1 MGLKKT
7 TEKFVSEL
15 KEIFKN
21 KPFSFD
27 KVVYTGARDYVTV
40 TCDLH
45 GDWRAM
51 ATNLQQGKGCRG
63 CRTDRVTNARRK
75 DKEHFIQKS
84 KKVHGDTY
92 DYSDVIYINNTK
104 NVAIKCKEHGV
115 FFQQPIAHYSGSGCT
130 KCIKRMVKTLLDVK
144 QHLDP
149 SLLSDWEFIGLED
162 TSDVLMTQSVT
173 VLCNKHGETFNTNF
187 ASLSNRKSCCD
198 LTKNVLISEAQ
209 ISHFSV
215 YIEQM
220 RSVHGNKYQ
229 YLDDFDKVSQSQKL
243 NILCKEH
250 GVFVQDIYHHLHRK
264 QGCPKCAVIKQ
275 GKIKTDTW
283 IESLEDL
290 VLKIP
295 LGDEINVVSF
305 DKVKNSRGKLVLSCS
320 KHGIFEKSVG
330 NLKLGQRCPECS
342 LYEGW
347 GKSAYIQRSKDLYD
361 GLCNLYLIRCWNDNE
376 DFYKIGITVHK
387 DIRRR
392 FTKKEMPYKYAIV
405 DTVCGDV
412 EYIVNVETE
421 AHKEMKGFHYT
432 PKIPFG
438 GHVRECFSKEGIE
451 QATTMFK
458 NLQEI

>member
-7 TEKFVSEL
+7 TEQFVSEL

-27 KVVYTGARDYVTV
+27 KVVYIGARDYVTL
-40 TCDLH
+40 TCNLH

-63 CRTDRVTNARRK
+63 CRTDKVADARRK
-75 DKEHFIQKS
+75 DKEHFEQKS
-84 KKVHGDTY
+84 KKIHGDTY
-92 DYSDVIYINNTK
+92 DYSDVVYVNNTK

-115 FFQQPIAHYSGSGCT
+115 FFQQPIAHYAGSGCT
-130 KCIKRMVKTLLDVK
+130 KCVKRLVKTLSDVK
-144 QHLDP
+144 SHLDDE
-149 SLLSDWEFIGLED
+149 LLNLWSFVGLD
-162 TSDVLMTQSVT
+162 DSSDVFMTTKVT
-173 VLCNKHGETFNTNF
+173 VLCKKHGETFDTNF
-187 ASLSNRKSCCD
+187 GSLSNRRSCCD
-198 LTKNVLISEAQ
+198 LTKNVLLSTSQ
-209 ISHFSV
+209 LSYFSDYV
-215 YIEQM
+215 EKM
-220 RSVHGNKYQ
+220 SAVHNNKYS
-229 YLDDFDKVSQSQKL
+229 YLDTFEKVSQSEKL

-250 GVFVQDIYHHLHRK
+250 GVFVQDIDHHLHRK
-264 QGCPKCAVIKQ
+264 QGCPKCATIQQ
-275 GKIKTDTW
+275 GRRKTNDW
-283 IESLEDL
+283 VNGLDNL
-290 VLKIP
+290 LLDIP
-295 LGDEINVVSF
+295 LDKTISIIST

-347 GKSAYIQRSKDLYD
+347 GKSTYIQRAKDLYD
-361 GLCNLYLIRCWNDNE
+361 GLCNLYLIRCWNDEE

-392 FTKKEMPYKYAIV
+392 FTKKEMPYKYV
-405 DTVCGDV
+405 VMETVCGDV

-451 QATTMFK
+451 QATRMFK
-458 NLQEI
+458 NLSEI

>member
-7 TEKFVSEL
+7 TEQFVSEL

-27 KVVYTGARDYVTV
+27 KVVYTGARDYVTL
-40 TCDLH
+40 TCNLH

-63 CRTDRVTNARRK
+63 CRTDKVADARRK
-75 DKEHFIQKS
+75 DKEHFEQKS
-84 KKVHGDTY
+84 KKIHGDTY
-92 DYSDVIYINNTK
+92 DYSDVVYVNNTK

-115 FFQQPIAHYSGSGCT
+115 FFQQPIAHYAGSGCT
-130 KCIKRMVKTLLDVK
+130 KCVKRLVKTLSDVK
-144 QHLDP
+144 SHLDDE
-149 SLLSDWEFIGLED
+149 LLNLWSFVGLD
-162 TSDVLMTQSVT
+162 DSSDVFMTTKVT
-173 VLCNKHGETFNTNF
+173 VLCKKHGETFDTNF
-187 ASLSNRKSCCD
+187 GSLSNRRSCCD
-198 LTKNVLISEAQ
+198 LTKNVLLSTSQ
-209 ISHFSV
+209 LSYFSDYV
-215 YIEQM
+215 GKM
-220 RSVHGNKYQ
+220 SAVHNNKYS
-229 YLDDFDKVSQSQKL
+229 YLDTFEKVSQSEKL

-250 GVFVQDIYHHLHRK
+250 GVFVQDIDHHLHRK
-264 QGCPKCAVIKQ
+264 QGCPKCATIQQ
-275 GKIKTDTW
+275 GRRKTNDW
-283 IESLEDL
+283 VNGLDNL
-290 VLKIP
+290 LLDIP
-295 LGDEINVVSF
+295 LDKTISIIST

-347 GKSAYIQRSKDLYD
+347 GKSNYIQRAKDLYD
-361 GLCNLYLIRCWNDNE
+361 GLCNLYLIRCWNDEE

-392 FTKKEMPYKYAIV
+392 FTKKEMPYKYIV
-405 DTVCGDV
+405 VETICGDV

-432 PKIPFG
+432 PKVPFG

-451 QATTMFK
+451 QATRMFK
-458 NLQEI
+458 NLSEI